1 MPEVPTREL
10 GRTGGPP
17 EVRSGIGASVPGSHY
32 NAEEMGADRATPLDH
47 DRLARE
53 VDALVDECRGAH
65 LWYQRADWYPRTDE
79 ERIRTLDAIQRR
91 ANLDVFR
98 RAGTLK
104 ARLTGR

>member
-1 MPEVPTREL
+1 ME
-10 GRTGGPP
+10 
-17 EVRSGIGASVPGSHY
+17 ANH
-32 NAEEMGADRATPLDH
+32 ATPLDH

-53 VDALVDECRGAH
+53 VDALVDECRDAH
-65 LWYQRADWYPRTDE
+65 LWYQRADWHPRTDE

-104 ARLTGR
+104 ARVAGT